1 MKQLTCEMCG
11 STDLVKQ
18 DGIFVCQSCG
28 TKYSVEEAKKMMV
41 EGTVDV
47 TGSTVKVDTSEKLKN
62 LYEIA
67 RRAKKDNNSEQAAKY
82 YDMILQED
90 PKSWEAS
97 FYSVYYSAMQ
107 CKIADIASAAQSVE
121 NSVKSTISLI
131 AANVPAEEQ
140 YAALA
145 DITVYALPIASML
158 YSAAKNHYDG
168 IDMQI
173 RSKYFQEFCSRAG
186 SSIGIMATVG
196 NSIEQHF
203 SSKKQIMKLAIQA
216 WKQTISTEKSY
227 MTYHR
232 DKTAANKYIA
242 FYAEKIAK
250 YDPDAAKDQIKD
262 SYKTRI
268 ADIDKQIA
276 TTDVT
281 GGFKLNGLSMFFFI
295 FAVIMIFLGN
305 AARMTWATYFGIAEI
320 ALGVLLMF
328 TTRTKPAALEQNKK
342 IVENLKKERADLIE
356 KLKAMSDNPD
366 VK

>member
-47 TGSTVKVDTSEKLKN
+47 TGSTVKVDTTEKLKN

-67 RRAKKDNNSEQAAKY
+67 RRAKKENNSEQAAKY

-97 FYSVYYSAMQ
+97 FYSVYYRAMQ
-107 CKIADIASAAQSVE
+107 CKIANIASAAQSVE

-145 DITVYALPIASML
+145 DITVYALSIASML
-158 YSAAKNHYDG
+158 YSAAKKHHDG

-173 RSKYFQEFCSRAG
+173 RQKYFQEFFSRAG
-186 SSIGIMATVG
+186 SSISIMATVG

-203 SSKKQIMKLAIQA
+203 SSNQQIMKLAIQA
-216 WKQTISTEKSY
+216 WKQAISTEKGY
-227 MTYHR
+227 MIYHR
-232 DKTAANKYIA
+232 EKTTANKYIA
-242 FYAEKIAK
+242 FYADKIAK
-250 YDPDAAKDQIKD
+250 YDPNAAKEQVKD
-262 SYKTRI
+262 SYKARI

-276 TTDVT
+276 KTDVT
-281 GGFKLNGLSMFFFI
+281 GGAKVNGLSIFFFI
-295 FAVIMIFLGN
+295 CAVFSL
-305 AARMTWATYFGIAEI
+305 AAGSLAHMTWAVYVGIAEVAVGI
-320 ALGVLLMF
+320 LLMF
-328 TTRTKPAALEQNKK
+328 AAKTKPEALEQNKK
-342 IVENLKKERADLIE
+342 TVENLKKERADLIE

>member
-121 NSVKSTISLI
+121 NSVKSTVSLI
-131 AANVPAEEQ
+131 AANVPAEKQ

-145 DITVYALPIASML
+145 DITIYALSIASML
-158 YSAAKNHYDG
+158 YSAAKQHYDG
-168 IDMQI
+168 IDIQI
-173 RSKYFQEFCSRAG
+173 KNKYLQEFFSRAG
-186 SSIGIMATVG
+186 SSISIMAAVG

-203 SSKKQIMKLAIQA
+203 SSNQQIMKLAIQA
-216 WKQTISTEKSY
+216 WKQAISTERGY
-227 MTYHR
+227 MIYHR
-232 DKTAANKYIA
+232 DKTTANKYIT

-295 FAVIMIFLGN
+295 CAVIMIFLGN

-342 IVENLKKERADLIE
+342 TVEILKKERADLIE